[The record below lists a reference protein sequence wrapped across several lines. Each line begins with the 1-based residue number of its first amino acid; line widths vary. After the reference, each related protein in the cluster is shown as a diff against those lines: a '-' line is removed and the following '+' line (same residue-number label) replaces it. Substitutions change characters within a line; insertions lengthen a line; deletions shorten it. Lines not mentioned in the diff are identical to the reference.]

1 MMLQR
6 RFLGKGLPQ
15 NIVFLAACNP
25 YRKKQ
30 DSVTKIG
37 AEIRKTQEISQNELA
52 FKVRHPTLSM
62 IQLMWNYQQLGT
74 K

>member
-1 MMLQR
+1 
-6 RFLGKGLPQ
+6 
-15 NIVFLAACNP
+15 LAACNP